1 MYSCGLGPVIDL
13 PFRKSIWLNS
23 LHSDESIIRFI
34 GNQCHSTLFPFFAW
48 KIGIANEFGR
58 TVQLYQ
64 PQLEGILERQK
75 KNPSTPSSYKLMST
89 CLPSK
94 GEVYVFLRFVWL
106 VTIAEVKLNVHQG
119 CHMEACCLCLIPLE
133 SSVLEF

>member
-1 MYSCGLGPVIDL
+1 MNLAEQFS
-13 PFRKSIWLNS
+13 SIS
-23 LHSDESIIRFI
+23 LS
-34 GNQCHSTLFPFFAW
+34 W
-48 KIGIANEFGR
+48 KVFWKDK
-58 TVQLYQ
+58 
-64 PQLEGILERQK
+64 K